1 MGAEYGKIEINKDF
15 MFFSKLKLHRL
26 YAFPAVFLLVFTI
39 AVFRYVHKHF
49 ADANLG
55 QILFFLNTSS
65 EGADENLRRWFIEH
79 CILTPCLYTLAVCYL
94 PELLKLLRIRFS
106 FAKFSYNCFISL
118 LSLFLTVG
126 YIFYKTDE
134 ATIERFLSNEST
146 DFYEKHFA
154 EPRKEDIQFPVKK
167 NLIVLHVESFE
178 KTFENREFFGENLLA
193 DLADLEVQNVQF
205 KNFSNGFAT
214 DFTQGSIIA
223 LFTGMPARYSSLV
236 QRVGRY
242 LHFFKGYYTL
252 GKILK
257 DNGYT
262 LAAVQGTNSKFGGME
277 VFFMDNEVEDQIDS
291 KKIKKEYPQYAQN
304 SPWGYTDD
312 VVLDIAKA
320 KVAEL
325 ANKSPYFLHVQT
337 IDTHVGHKK
346 KVQKSASTD
355 NVYHEMIRQTCKNV
369 ADFLEWMRQRPD
381 YKDTV
386 IVVIGDH
393 LRLGNDF
400 PMPEERRIYNLF
412 INTAQPA
419 NVDRTFTQVDL
430 FPTII
435 EAMGGKIKDH
445 RLGLGTSVFSK
456 EQTLS
461 EKYSKDFLQETLAK
475 RNKFYEEMFLK

>member
-1 MGAEYGKIEINKDF
+1 MI
-15 MFFSKLKLHRL
+15 FSKLNLRRL

-79 CILTPCLYTLAVCYL
+79 CLLTPGLYALGVCYL
-94 PELLKLLRIRFS
+94 PELLKLLRIKFS
-106 FAKFSYNCFISL
+106 FSKFSYNCFISL

-126 YIFYKTDE
+126 YIYYKADE
-134 ATIERFLSNEST
+134 ATVKRFLSNEST
-146 DFYEKHFA
+146 DFYEKHYA
-154 EPRKEDIQFPVKK
+154 EPREADIQFPVKK
-167 NLIVLHVESFE
+167 NLIVLQVESFE
-178 KTFENREFFGENLLA
+178 KTFENKEFFGENLLA
-193 DLADLEVQNVQF
+193 DLADEEAHGVQF
-205 KNFSNGFAT
+205 NNFLNGFAT

-223 LFTGMPARYSSLV
+223 QFTGMPVKYRHLV
-236 QRVGRY
+236 NRVGRH
-242 LHFFKGYYTL
+242 LHFFKGYYSL

-277 VFFMDNEVEDQIDS
+277 VFFIDNEVADMIDS
-291 KKIKKEYPQYAQN
+291 KIIEKEYPQYEQK

-312 VVLDIAKA
+312 VVLDIAKN
-320 KVAEL
+320 KVEEL
-325 ANKSPYFLHVQT
+325 ANKAPYFLHVQT
-337 IDTHVGHKK
+337 IDTHAKHKK
-346 KVQKSASTD
+346 KMPEATPTG
-355 NVYHEMIRQTCKNV
+355 NTYLEMIRQTCKDV
-369 ADFLEWMRQRPD
+369 AAFLEWMRQRPD
-381 YKDTV
+381 YEDTV
-386 IVVIGDH
+386 IVVMGDH

-419 NVDRTFTQVDL
+419 NVDRTFTQVDI

-435 EAMGGKIKDH
+435 EAMGGKIKGH
-445 RLGLGTSVFSK
+445 RLGLGTSAFSE
-456 EQTLS
+456 EQTYS
-461 EKYSKDFLQETLAK
+461 EKYSEEFLQETLAK
-475 RNKFYEEMFLK
+475 RNKFYEEMLMK